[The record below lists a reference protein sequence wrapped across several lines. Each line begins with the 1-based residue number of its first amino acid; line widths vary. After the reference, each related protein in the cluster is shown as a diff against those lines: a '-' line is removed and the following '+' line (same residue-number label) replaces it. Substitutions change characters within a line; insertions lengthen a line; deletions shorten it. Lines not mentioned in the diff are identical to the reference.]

1 MSVSRLIYE
10 PEQTPRISKS
20 VPDKCAPTE
29 ISGQIHARETP
40 AVPYFMVEEM
50 IGICTATNPKS
61 CTPKAV
67 IIAKIYLAKTKGIGV
82 QSWKIQW
89 LKLTF
94 DRVKWSKNPGTHF
107 VKKKEYWVLWQC
119 KYLVPTEDLKL
130 LVWCHL
136 VLTSVIVACRE
147 STPESPP
154 MSIG

>member
-40 AVPYFMVEEM
+40 AVPCFMVEEM
-50 IGICTATNPKS
+50 IGICTVTNPKS

-82 QSWKIQW
+82 QS
-89 LKLTF
+89 
-94 DRVKWSKNPGTHF
+94 
-107 VKKKEYWVLWQC
+107 
-119 KYLVPTEDLKL
+119 
-130 LVWCHL
+130 
-136 VLTSVIVACRE
+136 
-147 STPESPP
+147 
-154 MSIG
+154 